1 MTVIEMETLSAIKN
15 ACHEYT
21 KSKKIDWEKR
31 RYEIAKD
38 VLTSVMNDDTMNYI
52 EKISLSVKMADMLIS
67 ELKKNKEQI
76 KIG

>member
-1 MTVIEMETLSAIKN
+1 MTVIEMETLNAIKN

-38 VLTSVMNDDTMNYI
+38 VLTSVINDDTTSNI
-52 EKISLSVKMADMLIS
+52 EKISFSVKMADALIY